1 MKRIA
6 LILVFVA
13 ALVVGLISGIPLS
26 SAMRNAGLIEQGI
39 GWQQARGTIWHGQVT
54 GLVYRGT
61 PAGALD
67 IRSSP
72 LSLFTG
78 SIASDIN
85 WGAPTGRARVR
96 VAVSPSS
103 VNLSNLGAE
112 VDISRLDGIHDEL
125 RRIGGTLKLSNGAI
139 RLDHAGHCSRASGA
153 AQLDLVRRLGVQY
166 GRDWPILT
174 GSPVCTDGTLR
185 LPLSGDGPNGERFE
199 VTLST
204 LPDGRTGME
213 VHVEKLDPQAT
224 AALATL
230 GFTNAG
236 NGYTLSREAALTGK
250 N

>member
-6 LILVFVA
+6 LILVFTA
-13 ALVVGLISGIPLS
+13 ALIVGLISGIPLS
-26 SAMRNAGLIEQGI
+26 FAMRNAGLIEQGI

-67 IRSSP
+67 IRSSL

-96 VAVSPSS
+96 VALSPSS
-103 VNLSNLGAE
+103 VDLSNLGAE

-125 RRIGGTLKLSNGAI
+125 RRIGGTLKL
-139 RLDHAGHCSRASGA
+139 
-153 AQLDLVRRLGVQY
+153 
-166 GRDWPILT
+166 
-174 GSPVCTDGTLR
+174 
-185 LPLSGDGPNGERFE
+185 PLSGDGPSGERFE

-236 NGYTLSREAALTGK
+236 NGYTLSREAALTEK

>member
-6 LILVFVA
+6 LILVLAA
-13 ALVVGLISGIPLS
+13 ALIVGLISGIPLS
-26 SAMRNAGLIEQGI
+26 FAMRNAGLIEQGI
-39 GWQQARGTIWHGQVT
+39 GWQQARGTIWRGQVT

-85 WGAPTGRARVR
+85 WGAPTGRARLR
-96 VAVSPSS
+96 VSVSPSS
-103 VNLSNLGAE
+103 VNLSNL
-112 VDISRLDGIHDEL
+112 
-125 RRIGGTLKLSNGAI
+125 
-139 RLDHAGHCSRASGA
+139 GA

-166 GRDWPILT
+166 GRDWPMLT
-174 GSPVCTDGTLR
+174 GSPVCNDGTLR

>member
-6 LILVFVA
+6 LILVFAA
-13 ALVVGLISGIPLS
+13 ALIVGLVSGIPLS
-26 SAMRNAGLIEQGI
+26 FAMRNAGLIEQGI

-78 SIASDIN
+78 SVGSDIN
-85 WGAPTGRARVR
+85 WGAPTGRARLR
-96 VAVSPSS
+96 VSISPSS

-125 RRIGGTLKLSNGAI
+125 RRVGGTLKLSNAAI
-139 RLDHAGHCSRASGA
+139 RLGRNGQCTSANGS
-153 AQLDLVRRLGVQY
+153 AQLDLVSRLGVQY
-166 GRDWPILT
+166 GRDWPMLT
-174 GSPVCTDGTLR
+174 GSPVCTDGTLK
-185 LPLSGDGPNGERFE
+185 LPLSGDGQNGERFE
-199 VTLST
+199 ITLST
-204 LPDGRTGME
+204 LPDGRTSMDL
-213 VHVEKLDPQAT
+213 HVEKLDPQAT

-230 GFTNAG
+230 GFTKSG
-236 NGYTLSREAALTGK
+236 NGYTLRREAAR
-250 N
+250 NEEN

>member
-1 MKRIA
+1 MKRIT

-13 ALVVGLISGIPLS
+13 ALIVGLISGIPLS
-26 SAMRNAGLIEQGI
+26 FAMRNAGLIEQGI
-39 GWQQARGTIWHGQVT
+39 GWQQARGTIWRGQVT

-85 WGAPTGRARVR
+85 WGALTGRARLR
-96 VAVSPSS
+96 
-103 VNLSNLGAE
+103 LGRNGQC
-112 VDISRLDGIHDEL
+112 IS
-125 RRIGGTLKLSNGAI
+125 
-139 RLDHAGHCSRASGA
+139 ASGA
-153 AQLDLVRRLGVQY
+153 AQLDLVSRLGVQY
-166 GRDWPILT
+166 GRDWPMLT
-174 GSPVCTDGTLR
+174 GSPVCTDGTLK

-204 LPDGRTGME
+204 LPDGRTGMDA
-213 VHVEKLDPQAT
+213 HVEKLDPQAT

-230 GFTNAG
+230 GFTKSG
-236 NGYTLSREAALTGK
+236 NGYTLSREAARTK
-250 N
+250 EN

>member
-6 LILVFVA
+6 LILVLAA
-13 ALVVGLISGIPLS
+13 ALIVGLISGIPLS
-26 SAMRNAGLIEQGI
+26 FAMRNAGLIEQGI
-39 GWQQARGTIWHGQVT
+39 GWQQARGTIWRGQVT

-85 WGAPTGRARVR
+85 WGAPTGRARLR

-103 VNLSNLGAE
+103 VNLSNL
-112 VDISRLDGIHDEL
+112 
-125 RRIGGTLKLSNGAI
+125 
-139 RLDHAGHCSRASGA
+139 GA

-166 GRDWPILT
+166 GRDWPMLT
-174 GSPVCTDGTLR
+174 GSPVCNDGTLR